1 MFKLVLVGGM
11 LYAVSLLKALC
22 VIKTVKSTHKV
33 ACYSADT
40 LEWLGRKVICA
51 IYVFPVNVKIYCSYS
66 LIREFFQC
74 CLNIG
79 VYLALRQCSVCYVYL
94 YHSFFTSYI
103 AVVDNSIIHQ
113 YIVYVN
119 CYYAQYHEVW
129 FVHFPFC

>member
-1 MFKLVLVGGM
+1 MCPRFFMFKLVLVGCM
-11 LYAVSLLKALC
+11 LYAVSLFKALG
-22 VIKTVKSTHKV
+22 VIETVESTHKV

-51 IYVFPVNVKIYCSYS
+51 VDIFAVNFKIYCGYS
-66 LIREFFQC
+66 LVREFFQRS
-74 CLNIG
+74 LNIG

-94 YHSFFTSYI
+94 YHSFFTSCI

-119 CYYAQYHEVW
+119 
-129 FVHFPFC
+129 